1 MKRKAV
7 CSFLALVLVL
17 SLCACGAEEARGSFM
32 ESEVSYPRLVYFA
45 RQEGKGGE
53 PYYLPLSPDLAELCR
68 KALDEPEK
76 EKPDPATVV
85 QLFQL
90 ELDREEHFTVF
101 ETLSGERFF
110 GSGAETFIKA
120 DEAAAAMLDR
130 IGEAAGEP
138 CGAGLYDC
146 KAASRLELIREGEV
160 IWSTESQTDIN
171 RMAALLDAYQGSSA
185 GNFDRYNMELRCS
198 LSDGRQLSLLLS
210 DEEDCIF
217 LPPLRYYR
225 LPQETA
231 PGNEA
236 WLSVFGW
243 EEWPGD
249 GVLAE
254 AGEAL
259 HKALDETEN
268 GAENIAAKY
277 KDKTVSWTEVEYAR
291 NTASLRGESD
301 ESTDKAIVDRLIR
314 GKILVEM
321 AEERGVAAT
330 EEEIEAMIENTRL
343 AYELPEGKTM
353 IDEYCRGLEMS
364 FAEYLELLRS
374 QAYESISMQKMRDR
388 LAQDICEEYQVE
400 YSKDRLPEKVQKE
413 LERVLNSLTEEHR
426 DDIEYFLP

>member
-7 CSFLALVLVL
+7 CSFLALVLVF

-76 EKPDPATVV
+76 EKLDPATVV

-90 ELDREEHFTVF
+90 ELDREEHFTMF

-110 GSGAETFIKA
+110 GTGAKTFIKA

-198 LSDGRQLSLLLS
+198 LSDGRQISLLLS

-243 EEWPGD
+243 EEWPD
-249 GVLAE
+249 EGVLAE

>member
-7 CSFLALVLVL
+7 CFFLALALVL
-17 SLCACGAEEARGSFM
+17 SLCACGAEEARGSFT
-32 ESEVSYPRLVYFA
+32 ESEVPYPRLVWFA
-45 RQEGKGGE
+45 REVGKGGE
-53 PYYLPLSPDLAELCR
+53 PYYLPLSPDLVELCR

-76 EKPDPATVV
+76 ETLDPAMVV
-85 QLFQL
+85 QLFQV
-90 ELDREEHFTVF
+90 ELDREERFMVF

-110 GSGAETFIKA
+110 GSGVETFIKA
-120 DEAAAAMLDR
+120 DETVAAMLDR

-138 CGAGLYDC
+138 CRAGLYDC

-198 LSDGRQLSLLLS
+198 LSDGRQLSLLIS
-210 DEEDCIF
+210 DEENCIF

-243 EEWPGD
+243 EEWPD
-249 GVLAE
+249 KGVLAE

-413 LERVLNSLTEEHR
+413 LERVLNSLIEEHR

>member
-76 EKPDPATVV
+76 EKLDPATVV

-120 DEAAAAMLDR
+120 DEAVAAMLDR
-130 IGEAAGEP
+130 IGEAAGAP

-171 RMAALLDAYQGSSA
+171 RMAALLNAYQGSSA

-198 LSDGRQLSLLLS
+198 LSDGRQISLLLS

-225 LPQETA
+225 LPQEIA

-243 EEWPGD
+243 EEWPD
-249 GVLAE
+249 EGVLAE

>member
-17 SLCACGAEEARGSFM
+17 SLCACGAEEARGSFK

-101 ETLSGERFF
+101 ETFSGERFF

-138 CGAGLYDC
+138 CGADLYDC

-198 LSDGRQLSLLLS
+198 LSDGRQISLLLS

-243 EEWPGD
+243 EEWPD
-249 GVLAE
+249 EGVLAE

-291 NTASLRGESD
+291 NTASLCGESD

-413 LERVLNSLTEEHR
+413 LERVLNSLIEEHR